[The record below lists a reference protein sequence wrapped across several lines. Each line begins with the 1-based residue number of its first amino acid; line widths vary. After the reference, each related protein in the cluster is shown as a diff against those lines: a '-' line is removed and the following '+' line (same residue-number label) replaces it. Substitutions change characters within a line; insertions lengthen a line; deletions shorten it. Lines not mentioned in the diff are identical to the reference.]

1 MENDFVSWFLRQ
13 QSYCV
18 SPKLDTSTAPF
29 SLGPQNSTPAY
40 MGHCAN
46 LGSTNGVLPWS
57 PFSGYPHSKVT
68 QPIEPR
74 AWFNF
79 PPRFQQAF
87 TPPRD
92 ATFIEKI
99 PSGPCENCVEVIQ
112 PDDNASGRDQKRFLV
127 FDQSGDQ
134 TTLMFGS
141 GIGTPAQCL
150 TSLGPTLNN
159 AYVSN
164 LPERGTGKDAVY
176 CAGTILTDECNENQR
191 DTSESEM
198 HEDTEELNALLYS
211 DDDDDYDEDDEEAS
225 TGHSPSTMTAY
236 DKQDQDLP
244 KESEEVASC
253 DGPTRRRKLSDGGYD
268 VRSVLDTAS
277 SVKSKRC
284 FDCEDGAESSC
295 AGGNYLGPGEKC
307 VSVIGNKR
315 SREDK
320 IRETVRI
327 MQNIVPGRKGK
338 DVIAIL
344 DEAIGYLT
352 SLKHKAM
359 ALELDET
366 I

>member
-1 MENDFVSWFLRQ
+1 MEKDFGSWFLYQ
-13 QSYCV
+13 QSGRV
-18 SPKLDTSTAPF
+18 SPNLDTSTAPF
-29 SLGPQNSTPAY
+29 NLGPQNSIPAY
-40 MGHCAN
+40 MSHCAN
-46 LGSTNGVLPWS
+46 VGSTNGVFPWS
-57 PFSGYPHSKVT
+57 PFSGFSHSKAT
-68 QPIEPR
+68 QPIEPH

-92 ATFIEKI
+92 TTFIEMI
-99 PSGPCENCVEVIQ
+99 PSGPRENRVEVIQ
-112 PDDNASGRDQKRFLV
+112 PDDKASGRDQKRFLV

-134 TTLMFGS
+134 TTLMFSS

-164 LPERGTGKDAVY
+164 LSERGTGKDAIH
-176 CAGTILTDECNENQR
+176 CAAHILTDECNENQR
-191 DTSESEM
+191 DTSESDM
-198 HEDTEELNALLYS
+198 HEDTEEINALLYS
-211 DDDDDYDEDDEEAS
+211 DDDDYYNEDDEEAS

-236 DKQDQDLP
+236 DKQDLP
-244 KESEEVASC
+244 EESEEVASC
-253 DGPTRRRKLSDGGYD
+253 DGPTKRMKLSNGGYD
-268 VRSVLDTAS
+268 VLDTAS
-277 SVKSKRC
+277 SFKSKRC

-295 AGGNYLGPGEKC
+295 AGGKNLGLGEKF

-359 ALELDET
+359 ALGLDET
-366 I
+366 L